1 LKVIKIKNNAKD
13 SPMKI
18 ILCSIICISLMVAG
32 CATVGELGKN
42 DKLIHATKIGNLM
55 DFDTAEAP
63 VNGSQTDSQIV
74 EELPSPVQTP
84 HKSHESAYNP
94 ELEENDPIISDPLE
108 PVNRVIFAFNDK
120 LYFWL
125 VKPVLKGYSTVAPTV
140 VRAGINNL
148 FSNLGFPIRFV
159 NCLLQA
165 KFSGAG
171 YEFER
176 FFINSTLGLAGF
188 IDIADKEFGVKA
200 FNEDFG
206 QTLGL
211 YGLGHGFYINWPFI
225 GPCSALD
232 TIGLAGDYVLTPGNN
247 TDLDAKYRLAVK
259 GYTVINNTS
268 LNLGDY
274 EILRNSAI
282 DPYVALRN
290 VYIQIR
296 QNRIKQ

>member
-1 LKVIKIKNNAKD
+1 MMFV
-13 SPMKI
+13 
-18 ILCSIICISLMVAG
+18 G
-32 CATVGELGKN
+32 CATVGVLGKN
-42 DKLIHATKIGNLM
+42 DKLIQAPKNGNLT

-63 VNGSQTDSQIV
+63 VKGSHPDSQIV
-74 EELPSPVQTP
+74 EELPSPVQP
-84 HKSHESAYNP
+84 PDESDESADNP
-94 ELEENDPIISDPLE
+94 ESEENDPIISDPLE

-125 VKPVLKGYSTVAPTV
+125 VKPVLKGYKTAAPTA
-140 VRAGINNL
+140 VRVGINNF

-200 FNEDFG
+200 FDEDFG
-206 QTLGL
+206 QTLGF
-211 YGLGHGFYINWPFI
+211 YGLGHGFYIHWPFV

-232 TIGLAGDYVLTPGNN
+232 TIGLAGDYVLTPVNN
-247 TDLDAKYRLAVK
+247 TALDAKYHVAVK

-268 LNLGDY
+268 LNLSDY
-274 EILRNSAI
+274 EILRHSAI
-282 DPYVALRN
+282 DPYVALKN

-296 QNRIKQ
+296 QNKIKQ